1 MSIYLGIVIAFLV
14 LIIIFLVYRLIDIN
28 ISIRKLQEEIE
39 FVLNND
45 TNHLITL
52 PCGNRNIKRTAERMN
67 MYLKKL
73 RKEELIYKNGN
84 RELQEIITNIS
95 HDLRTPLT
103 SMKGYI
109 DLLRNERLKSKRL
122 EYMNVIEGRMD
133 NLIELTGRLYDYSMC
148 LDVGEKV
155 EKESVCLNDVLE
167 DILAYYYEVFKSKG
181 IVPEI
186 DMVKRKI
193 YRNID
198 RNMFIRT
205 LENVLSNIIKY
216 SEGDVKIILLD
227 NGKMVFKNKASR
239 LDTTSVNRLFDR
251 YYTIESGSKV
261 SGIGLSIA
269 RQLVLLNG
277 GVIVAKYQKGYLIVE
292 ICFWL
297 EYGK

>member
-28 ISIRKLQEEIE
+28 ISIRKLQEEME
-39 FVLNND
+39 FILNND
-45 TNHLITL
+45 TNHLIVL
-52 PCGNRNIKRTAERMN
+52 SCGNRNIKRTAERMN

-109 DLLRNERLKSKRL
+109 DLLRKERLKSKRL
-122 EYMNVIEGRMD
+122 EYMSVIEGRMD
-133 NLIELTGRLYDYSMC
+133 NLIELTGKLYDYSMC
-148 LDVGEKV
+148 LDIKEKV
-155 EKESVCLNDVLE
+155 KRENVCLNDVLE

-216 SEGDVKIILLD
+216 SDGDVKIILLD
-227 NGKMVFKNKASR
+227 NGKMVFKNMASR

-277 GVIVAKYQKGYLIVE
+277 GVITARYQKEFLIVE
-292 ICFWL
+292 ICF
-297 EYGK
+297 

>member
-14 LIIIFLVYRLIDIN
+14 LIIIFLVYKLIDIN
-28 ISIRKLQEEIE
+28 ISIRKLQEEME
-39 FVLNND
+39 FILNND

-52 PCGNRNIKRTAERMN
+52 SCGNRNIKRTMERMN
-67 MYLKKL
+67 MYLRKL

-109 DLLRNERLKSKRL
+109 DLLRKERLKSKRL

-133 NLIELTGRLYDYSMC
+133 NLIELTGKLYDYSMC
-148 LDVGEKV
+148 LDIKEKV
-155 EKESVCLNDVLE
+155 KRENVCLNDVLE

-198 RNMFIRT
+198 KNMFIRT

-227 NGKMVFKNKASR
+227 NGKMIFKNKASR

-251 YYTIESGSKV
+251 YYTTENGSKV

-292 ICFWL
+292 ICF
-297 EYGK
+297 